1 MKEAYYSPESIE
13 RKAQEFCQQ
22 LEQRQ
27 RRRLERFIPRRSA
40 LLALDMQAYFFEPAS
55 HAFIPSAPAI
65 VPGIQ
70 ALVRLYLQHQL
81 PVIFTRHLNTPEN
94 AASMA
99 TWWKQL
105 ILPGDPLSEIIPS
118 LDLSRGVVVHKS
130 QYDAFYHTSLEDL
143 LRSQEVSQVVICGV
157 MTHLCCETTAR
168 SAFMRGYEV
177 FFTVDGTAT
186 YNAEHHWAALLNLAH
201 GFATPAL
208 TQEIAAA
215 LEGKHAG

>member
-1 MKEAYYSPESIE
+1 MKEAYYSSESIE

-22 LEQRQ
+22 LELRQ
-27 RRRLERFIPRRSA
+27 RRRAERFIPRRSA
-40 LLALDMQAYFFEPAS
+40 LLVLDMQAYFLEPSS

-65 VPGIQ
+65 IPGLQRLVKMYQ
-70 ALVRLYLQHQL
+70 ARKL

-99 TWWKQL
+99 TWWKHL
-105 ILPGDPLSEIIPS
+105 ILPGDPLSEIVS
-118 LDLSRGVVVHKS
+118 AFDLSQGVVVPKT
-130 QYDAFYHTSLEDL
+130 QYDAFYKTNLENL
-143 LRSQEVSQVVICGV
+143 LLDQGVSQVVVCGV

-177 FFTVDGTAT
+177 FFTIDGTAA

-208 TQEIAAA
+208 IQEIDAA